1 MSGFES
7 ITLVAAKSLTGIV
20 IKFGWDSGSNFLQ
33 KLPDKIQQKIFNASN
48 KYVESYEERHGTLKV
63 LGMQQPVKLQEIY
76 AEVQFLGEEERQQFI
91 SVANLEQVYR
101 QSPTRKF
108 QLQKCQKQNGLEVAN
123 QKQYLMVLGQPGAGK
138 STFLRRIGLEAI
150 KGTREKY
157 QHECI
162 PVFLELK
169 QFNNENID
177 LEKAISEELENCGF
191 PDPEASTNNLLE
203 KGKLLILLDGLD
215 EIPTAQLDA
224 AITQI
229 ENFVDKHNQN
239 RFIASCRTAAY
250 QSRFKR
256 FVDVVMADFD
266 DTQIEQFIT
275 NWFQSEED
283 KRFFIGQRCWK
294 LLQQSEYAATKEL
307 AQTPLLLTLLCLVFD
322 DSQTFPKNRASLYDD
337 ALDVL
342 LKRWAAEKRIQREPI
357 YQDLTIALE
366 KMMLAEIAYKTFE
379 ADLLFFPQREIVQ
392 QICDFLA
399 SNLNAPKHLD
409 GEDILEAIQIQQG
422 ILVERAKDVI
432 SFSHLTFQEYL
443 TAQHIADNNLIEK
456 LVTNYL
462 ADTRWREVFLLVAGL
477 MRGGADQLL
486 LLMET
491 EVQKYTTTP
500 KFRYLLK
507 WVEQK
512 TTGDKCNLKPVGK
525 RANAYAYVIA
535 NAIAY
540 TYATNVQAY
549 TSIAYPYVQT
559 NTYSYGRA
567 IADRYYNNNLYVNI
581 SDYNFNKIY
590 TNAIAIAKGN
600 LNGNTIAGAINEF
613 IKWAARLDDMKIFKA
628 INFVEL
634 IHQLEEFKKKIPS
647 NESSS
652 EEILAF
658 LDCVVQSWL
667 TAFDITPEMVNLSKE
682 EFKTLNSYFYANYLI
697 IQCKEAAV
705 RLTPTTWEAIE
716 ERMLFVPGD

>member
-1 MSGFES
+1 MTGFES
-7 ITLVAAKSLTGIV
+7 ITLAAAKSLTGIV

-33 KLPDKIQQKIFNASN
+33 RLPDKIQQKIFNASN
-48 KYVESYEERHGTLKV
+48 KYIESYEERHGTLKV

-108 QLQKCQKQNGLEVAN
+108 QLEKCQKQNGLEVAN

-191 PDPEASTNNLLE
+191 PDAEASTNNLLE

-357 YQDLTIALE
+357 YQNLTIALE

-392 QICDFLA
+392 QIYDFLA

-422 ILVERAKDVI
+422 IFVERARDVI

-462 ADTRWREVFLLVAGL
+462 TDTRWREVFLLVAGL

-491 EVQKYTTTP
+491 EVRKYMNSPKLRNLQK
-500 KFRYLLK
+500 
-507 WVEQK
+507 WIEEK
-512 TTGDKCNLKPVGK
+512 TTGYKGDLKPVGR
-525 RANAYAYVIA
+525 RANAYSYAI
-535 NAIAY
+535 NIAIAY
-540 TYATNVQAY
+540 TYATN
-549 TSIAYPYVQT
+549 TSVFTTIAYPYIRE
-559 NTYSYGRA
+559 NAFSYSRP
-567 IADRYYNNNLYVNI
+567 IANLYITGNHDHFSNYAFTKLYI
-581 SDYNFNKIY
+581 NP
-590 TNAIAIAKGN
+590 IAIANGN
-600 LNGNTIAGAINEF
+600 LDVNTINDAINDF
-613 IKWAARLDDMKIFKA
+613 IKSCRQLDKLKIFKA
-628 INFVEL
+628 VNFGDIIN
-634 IHQLEEFKKKIPS
+634 QLEELKNKIPS
-647 NESSS
+647 NKFPP
-652 EEILAF
+652 EERLAF
-658 LDCVVQSWL
+658 LGQLLQSWFI
-667 TAFDITPEMVNLSKE
+667 AFDLTPEMINLSKE
-682 EFKTLNSYFYANYLI
+682 EFKRLTNYFYGNYLI

-705 RLTPTTWEAIE
+705 RLAPTTWQAIE
-716 ERMLFVPGD
+716 DRMLLVPSD